1 MRYRQVF
8 FEFGGSVIRKIFPPS
23 TLPAPPTSAVAATP
37 GSAGVPPAS
46 LMERGKDVRAPVDQ
60 HSREMRPASV
70 AQKQASLRRD
80 PQLEGV
86 ASDLLASAGC
96 AGLRVSVFWNHA
108 LRTTAGLANWRLLR
122 ITLNPRLVGVSAG
135 EVRRTLVH
143 ELAHLLAQH
152 RAGRRKISAHG
163 PEWKLACADLGIPGE
178 PRCHS
183 LPFERRQLKKQFFY
197 ECPVCA
203 TVMARVRRQRRKVA
217 CLRCCRQFNAGA
229 YSEKFRFREIPPPD
243 AQRAA
248 GG

>member
-8 FEFGGSVIRKIFPPS
+8 FEFGGSVIRKIFPPP
-23 TLPAPPTSAVAATP
+23 TPPAPPTSAVAAAP
-37 GSAGVPPAS
+37 GSAGVPLAS
-46 LMERGKDVRAPVDQ
+46 LESGQDARAPGDP
-60 HSREMRPASV
+60 HSREMRSAPA
-70 AQKQASLRRD
+70 AQKQAGLRRD

-86 ASDLLASAGC
+86 ASDLLASAGG

-122 ITLNPRLVGVSAG
+122 ITLNPRLAGVSAD

-163 PEWKLACADLGIPGE
+163 PEWKRACADLGIPGE

-243 AQRAA
+243 PEPAT